1 MFDLDTPGLYLAR
14 IVGTVRQGPDACR
27 DSIYRVRDWGP
38 MFPLE
43 RRVTVVCGHYGTG
56 KTNLSINLALDCARH
71 GEDVT
76 LVDLDVVNPYFR
88 SADYADVLTENGVRV
103 VGPNFANTN
112 LDTPSLPGA
121 GRNVIAEGSRVI
133 VDVGGD
139 DAGATALGVY
149 SRTLADADPDVI
161 YVVNRYRSMTTH
173 AEEAVQILREIEA
186 TSHLRA
192 TCVANNSHLKQD
204 TSEDTV
210 LDSMGFA
217 EEVASASGLPLRF
230 TTAPRSLDFSILNK
244 IPNIYPVDVLV
255 RAPWE

>member
-1 MFDLDTPGLYLAR
+1 
-14 IVGTVRQGPDACR
+14 
-27 DSIYRVRDWGP
+27 

-88 SADYADVLTENGVRV
+88 SADYADVLTKNGVGV

-121 GRNVIAEGSRVI
+121 VRNVIAEGSRVI

-230 TTAPRSLDFSILNK
+230 TTAPRGLDFSILNK

>member
-1 MFDLDTPGLYLAR
+1 
-14 IVGTVRQGPDACR
+14 
-27 DSIYRVRDWGP
+27 

-56 KTNLSINLALDCARH
+56 KTNLSINLALDCARN

-121 GRNVIAEGSRVI
+121 VRNVIAEGSRVI

-149 SRTLADADPDVI
+149 SRTLADTDPDVI

-230 TTAPRSLDFSILNK
+230 TTAPRGLDFSILNK

>member
-1 MFDLDTPGLYLAR
+1 
-14 IVGTVRQGPDACR
+14 
-27 DSIYRVRDWGP
+27 

-43 RRVTVVCGHYGTG
+43 KRVTVICGHYGTG
-56 KTNLSINLALDCARH
+56 KTNLSINLALDCARS

-88 SADYADVLTENGVRV
+88 SSDYADVLTENDVRV
-103 VGPNFANTN
+103 VGPNYANTN

-121 GRNVIAEGSRVI
+121 VRDVLSEGSRVI

-149 SRTLADADPDVI
+149 SKTLVETDPDVI
-161 YVVNRYRSMTTH
+161 YVVNRYRSQTTH
-173 AEEAVQILREIEA
+173 ADEAVRILDEIER
-186 TSHLRA
+186 TSRLKV
-192 TCVANNSHLKQD
+192 TCIANNSHLKQD
-204 TSEDTV
+204 TVEGTI

-217 EEVASASGLPLRF
+217 EDVASVTGLPLRF
-230 TTAPRSLDFSILNK
+230 TTVPRSLDFTLLNK
-244 IPNIYPVDVLV
+244 ISNIYPIDVLV

>member
-1 MFDLDTPGLYLAR
+1 
-14 IVGTVRQGPDACR
+14 
-27 DSIYRVRDWGP
+27 

-88 SADYADVLTENGVRV
+88 SADYVDVLTENGVRV

-121 GRNVIAEGSRVI
+121 VRNVIAEGSRVI

-210 LDSMGFA
+210 LDSMGFT

>member
-56 KTNLSINLALDCARH
+56 KTNLSINLALDCARK

-121 GRNVIAEGSRVI
+121 VRNVIAEGSRVI

-230 TTAPRSLDFSILNK
+230 TTAPRGLDFSILNK
-244 IPNIYPVDVLV
+244 IPNIYPIDVLV

>member
-1 MFDLDTPGLYLAR
+1 
-14 IVGTVRQGPDACR
+14 
-27 DSIYRVRDWGP
+27 

-43 RRVTVVCGHYGTG
+43 KRVTVVCGHYGTG
-56 KTNLSINLALDCARH
+56 KTNLSINLALDCARD

-88 SADYADVLTENGVRV
+88 SADYSDVLTQNGVKV

-121 GRNVIAEGSRVI
+121 VRDSILEGSRVI

-139 DAGATALGVY
+139 DAGATAIGVY
-149 SRTLADADPDVI
+149 SRTLTDVDPDMI

-173 AEEAVQILREIEA
+173 AEEAVEILGEIER
-186 TSHLRA
+186 TSRLKA
-192 TCVANNSHLKQD
+192 TCIANNSHLKQG
-204 TSEDTV
+204 TTEQTV
-210 LDSMGFA
+210 LDSVGFA
-217 EEVASASGLPLRF
+217 DEVSSLTGLPLRF
-230 TTAPRSLDFSILNK
+230 TTAPRQLNFVLLNK
-244 IPNIYPVDVLV
+244 ISNIYPVDVHV

>member
-1 MFDLDTPGLYLAR
+1 
-14 IVGTVRQGPDACR
+14 
-27 DSIYRVRDWGP
+27 

-43 RRVTVVCGHYGTG
+43 KRVTVVCGHYGTG

-88 SADYADVLTENGVRV
+88 SADYADVLTQNGVKV
-103 VGPNFANTN
+103 IGPNYANTN
-112 LDTPSLPGA
+112 LDTPSLPA
-121 GRNVIAEGSRVI
+121 AVRDVISEGSRVI

-149 SRTLADADPDVI
+149 SKTLLEVEPDMI
-161 YVVNRYRSMTTH
+161 YVVNRYRSMTTR
-173 AEEAVQILREIEA
+173 ADEAVQILGEIER
-186 TSHLRA
+186 TSRLKA
-192 TCVANNSHLKQD
+192 TCIVNNSHLKQD
-204 TSEDTV
+204 TTERTI

-217 EEVASASGLPLRF
+217 EGVSDATGLPLRF
-230 TTAPRSLDFSILNK
+230 TTAPRQLDFTLLNK
-244 IPNIYPVDVLV
+244 ISNIYPVDVLV

>member
-1 MFDLDTPGLYLAR
+1 
-14 IVGTVRQGPDACR
+14 
-27 DSIYRVRDWGP
+27 

-56 KTNLSINLALDCARH
+56 KTNLSINLALDCARR
-71 GEDVT
+71 GEDVS

-112 LDTPSLPGA
+112 LDTPSLPA
-121 GRNVIAEGSRVI
+121 AVRSTIAEGSRVI

-149 SRTLADADPDVI
+149 YRTLTEADPDVV

-173 AEEAVQILREIEA
+173 ADEAVQILAEIEA
-186 TSHLRA
+186 MSHLKA
-192 TCVANNSHLKQD
+192 TCVANNSHLKRE
-204 TSEDTV
+204 TTEATI

-217 EEVASASGLPLRF
+217 EEVASATGLPLRF
-230 TTAPRSLDFSILNK
+230 TTAPRGLDFSQLNK
-244 IPNIYPVDVLV
+244 IPDIYPVDVLV

>member
-1 MFDLDTPGLYLAR
+1 
-14 IVGTVRQGPDACR
+14 
-27 DSIYRVRDWGP
+27 

-56 KTNLSINLALDCARH
+56 KTNLSINLALDCARR
-71 GEDVT
+71 GEDVS

-112 LDTPSLPGA
+112 LDTPSLPA
-121 GRNVIAEGSRVI
+121 AVRSTIAEGSRVI

-149 SRTLADADPDVI
+149 YRTLAEAEPDLI

-173 AEEAVQILREIEA
+173 ADEAVQILAEIEA
-186 TSHLRA
+186 MSHLKA
-192 TCVANNSHLKQD
+192 TCVANNSHLKRE
-204 TSEDTV
+204 TTEATI

-217 EEVASASGLPLRF
+217 EEVASATGLPLRF
-230 TTAPRSLDFSILNK
+230 TTAPRGLDFSQLNK
-244 IPNIYPVDVLV
+244 IPDIYPVDVLV

>member
-1 MFDLDTPGLYLAR
+1 
-14 IVGTVRQGPDACR
+14 
-27 DSIYRVRDWGP
+27 

-56 KTNLSINLALDCARH
+56 KTNLSINLALDCARN

-88 SADYADVLTENGVRV
+88 SADYADVLTKNGVAV

-121 GRNVIAEGSRVI
+121 VRNVIAEGSRVI

-230 TTAPRSLDFSILNK
+230 TTAPRGLDFSILNK

>member
-1 MFDLDTPGLYLAR
+1 
-14 IVGTVRQGPDACR
+14 
-27 DSIYRVRDWGP
+27 

-56 KTNLSINLALDCARH
+56 KTNLSINLALDCARN

-121 GRNVIAEGSRVI
+121 VRNVIAEGSRVI

>member
-1 MFDLDTPGLYLAR
+1 
-14 IVGTVRQGPDACR
+14 
-27 DSIYRVRDWGP
+27 

-43 RRVTVVCGHYGTG
+43 KRVTVVCGHYGTG

-71 GEDVT
+71 GEDVV

-88 SADYADVLTENGVRV
+88 SADYADTLTMNGVRV

-121 GRNVIAEGSRVI
+121 VRDVIAEAPRVI

-149 SRTLADADPDVI
+149 SKTLVESEPDMI

-173 AEEAVQILREIEA
+173 ADEAVTILGEIER
-186 TSHLRA
+186 TSHIRA
-192 TCVANNSHLKQD
+192 TCIANNSHLKQD
-204 TSEDTV
+204 TSERTI

-217 EEVASASGLPLRF
+217 EDVATATGLPLRF
-230 TTAPRSLDFSILNK
+230 TTAPRRLDFTHLNK
-244 IPNIYPVDVLV
+244 IPNIYPIDVLV

>member
-1 MFDLDTPGLYLAR
+1 
-14 IVGTVRQGPDACR
+14 
-27 DSIYRVRDWGP
+27 

-88 SADYADVLTENGVRV
+88 SADYVDVLTENGVRV

-121 GRNVIAEGSRVI
+121 VRNVIAEGSRVI

-230 TTAPRSLDFSILNK
+230 TTAPRSLNFSILNK

>member
-1 MFDLDTPGLYLAR
+1 
-14 IVGTVRQGPDACR
+14 
-27 DSIYRVRDWGP
+27 

-71 GEDVT
+71 GENVT

-121 GRNVIAEGSRVI
+121 VRNVIAEGSRVI

>member
-1 MFDLDTPGLYLAR
+1 
-14 IVGTVRQGPDACR
+14 
-27 DSIYRVRDWGP
+27 

-121 GRNVIAEGSRVI
+121 VRNVIAEGSRVI

-173 AEEAVQILREIEA
+173 ADEAVQILREIEA

-230 TTAPRSLDFSILNK
+230 TTAPRGLDFSILNK

>member
-1 MFDLDTPGLYLAR
+1 
-14 IVGTVRQGPDACR
+14 
-27 DSIYRVRDWGP
+27 

-88 SADYADVLTENGVRV
+88 SADYVDVLTENGVRV

-121 GRNVIAEGSRVI
+121 VRNVIAEGSRVI

-149 SRTLADADPDVI
+149 FRTLADADPDVI

-230 TTAPRSLDFSILNK
+230 TTAPRGLDFSILNK

>member
-1 MFDLDTPGLYLAR
+1 
-14 IVGTVRQGPDACR
+14 
-27 DSIYRVRDWGP
+27 

-43 RRVTVVCGHYGTG
+43 SRVTVVCGHYGTG

-71 GEDVT
+71 GDDVS

-112 LDTPSLPGA
+112 LDTPSLPA
-121 GRNVIAEGSRVI
+121 AVRSTIAEGSRVI

-139 DAGATALGVY
+139 DAGATALGVCY
-149 SRTLADADPDVI
+149 RTLTEAEPDVV

-173 AEEAVQILREIEA
+173 ADEAVQILAEIEA
-186 TSHLRA
+186 MSHLKA
-192 TCVANNSHLKQD
+192 TCVANNSHLKRE
-204 TSEDTV
+204 TTEATI

-217 EEVASASGLPLRF
+217 EEVASATGLPLRF
-230 TTAPRSLDFSILNK
+230 TTAPRGLDFSQLNK

>member
-1 MFDLDTPGLYLAR
+1 
-14 IVGTVRQGPDACR
+14 
-27 DSIYRVRDWGP
+27 

-56 KTNLSINLALDCARH
+56 KTNLSINLALDCARR
-71 GEDVT
+71 GEDVS

-112 LDTPSLPGA
+112 LDTPSLPA
-121 GRNVIAEGSRVI
+121 AVRSTIAEGSRVI

-149 SRTLADADPDVI
+149 YRTLTEAEPDVV

-173 AEEAVQILREIEA
+173 ADEAVQILAEIEA
-186 TSHLRA
+186 MSHLKA
-192 TCVANNSHLKQD
+192 TCVANNSHLKRE
-204 TSEDTV
+204 TTEATI

-217 EEVASASGLPLRF
+217 EEVASATGLPLRF
-230 TTAPRSLDFSILNK
+230 TTAPRGLDFSQLNK
-244 IPNIYPVDVLV
+244 IPDIYPVDVLV

>member
-1 MFDLDTPGLYLAR
+1 
-14 IVGTVRQGPDACR
+14 
-27 DSIYRVRDWGP
+27 

-56 KTNLSINLALDCARH
+56 KTNLSINLALDCARR
-71 GEDVT
+71 GEDVS

-112 LDTPSLPGA
+112 LDTPSLPA
-121 GRNVIAEGSRVI
+121 AVRSTIAEGSRVI

-149 SRTLADADPDVI
+149 YRTLAEAEPDVV

-173 AEEAVQILREIEA
+173 ADEAVQILAEIEA
-186 TSHLRA
+186 MSHLKA
-192 TCVANNSHLKQD
+192 TCVANNSHLKRE
-204 TSEDTV
+204 TTEATI

-217 EEVASASGLPLRF
+217 EEVASATGLPLRF
-230 TTAPRSLDFSILNK
+230 TTAPRGLDFSQLNK

>member
-1 MFDLDTPGLYLAR
+1 
-14 IVGTVRQGPDACR
+14 
-27 DSIYRVRDWGP
+27 

-56 KTNLSINLALDCARH
+56 KTNLSINLALDCARR
-71 GEDVT
+71 GEDVS

-112 LDTPSLPGA
+112 LDTPSLPA
-121 GRNVIAEGSRVI
+121 AVRSTIAEGSRVI

-149 SRTLADADPDVI
+149 YRTLAAAEPDVV

-173 AEEAVQILREIEA
+173 ADEAVQILAEIEA
-186 TSHLRA
+186 MSHLKA
-192 TCVANNSHLKQD
+192 TCVANNSHLKRE
-204 TSEDTV
+204 TTEATI

-217 EEVASASGLPLRF
+217 EEVASATGLPLRF
-230 TTAPRSLDFSILNK
+230 TTAPRGLDFSQLNK

>member
-1 MFDLDTPGLYLAR
+1 
-14 IVGTVRQGPDACR
+14 
-27 DSIYRVRDWGP
+27 

-56 KTNLSINLALDCARH
+56 KTNLSINLALDCARR
-71 GEDVT
+71 GEDVS

-112 LDTPSLPGA
+112 LDTPSLPA
-121 GRNVIAEGSRVI
+121 AVRSTIAEGSRVI

-149 SRTLADADPDVI
+149 YRTLAEAEPDVV

-173 AEEAVQILREIEA
+173 ADEAVQILAEIEA
-186 TSHLRA
+186 MSHLKA
-192 TCVANNSHLKQD
+192 TCVANNSHLKRE
-204 TSEDTV
+204 TTETTI

-217 EEVASASGLPLRF
+217 EEVASATGLPLRF
-230 TTAPRSLDFSILNK
+230 TTAPRGLDFSQLNK
-244 IPNIYPVDVLV
+244 IPDIYPVDVLV

>member
-1 MFDLDTPGLYLAR
+1 
-14 IVGTVRQGPDACR
+14 
-27 DSIYRVRDWGP
+27 

-43 RRVTVVCGHYGTG
+43 RKVTVVCGHYGTG
-56 KTNLSINLALDCARH
+56 KTNLSINLALDCARR
-71 GEDVT
+71 GEDVS

-112 LDTPSLPGA
+112 LDTPSLPA
-121 GRNVIAEGSRVI
+121 AVRSTIAEGSRVI

-149 SRTLADADPDVI
+149 YRTLAEAEPDVV

-173 AEEAVQILREIEA
+173 ADEAVQILAEIEA
-186 TSHLRA
+186 MSHLKA
-192 TCVANNSHLKQD
+192 TCVANNSHLKRE
-204 TSEDTV
+204 TTEATI

-217 EEVASASGLPLRF
+217 EEA
-230 TTAPRSLDFSILNK
+230 N
-244 IPNIYPVDVLV
+244 
-255 RAPWE
+255 

>member
-1 MFDLDTPGLYLAR
+1 
-14 IVGTVRQGPDACR
+14 
-27 DSIYRVRDWGP
+27 

-56 KTNLSINLALDCARH
+56 KTNLSINLALDCARN

-121 GRNVIAEGSRVI
+121 VRNVIAEGSRVI

-210 LDSMGFA
+210 LDSMVFA

-230 TTAPRSLDFSILNK
+230 TTAPRGLDFSILNK

>member
-1 MFDLDTPGLYLAR
+1 
-14 IVGTVRQGPDACR
+14 
-27 DSIYRVRDWGP
+27 

-112 LDTPSLPGA
+112 LDTPSLPA
-121 GRNVIAEGSRVI
+121 AVSNVIAEGSRVI

-149 SRTLADADPDVI
+149 SRALAGAEPDVI
-161 YVVNRYRSMTTH
+161 YVINRYRSQTTH
-173 AEEAVQILREIEA
+173 ADEAVQILREIDPCRRGRPDPEGDRDDVP
-186 TSHLRA
+186 SEGHLRG
-192 TCVANNSHLKQD
+192 KQLA
-204 TSEDTV
+204 SERGHHGGHRPGIDGLRRGGLRQDRTPPKV
-210 LDSMGFA
+210 HDRPARPGFH
-217 EEVASASGLPLRF
+217 P
-230 TTAPRSLDFSILNK
+230 TK
-244 IPNIYPVDVLV
+244 
-255 RAPWE
+255 